1 MSIKCPFLRSSRS
14 LKNHIRPP
22 VKVDQNKRLIRSP
35 NGRAKCWRLNVP
47 ASLNAGKK
55 RRLFFKTEKEAKDHG
70 AALLEAHVAVSVD
83 LIGQL
88 KKRGLTISGAI
99 QYALRHAPIVGEV
112 ELSEACSKFLES
124 RKAKNC
130 KPRYLAVLKSDLDAF
145 EDEFRGRRL
154 DSLSKADVERYLASL
169 TSKDGET
176 PATPKTR
183 RNVLTSINALMNF
196 AVEQGWRGENPA
208 GKIPK
213 PILDAVRPEILLP
226 EQVAL
231 LLEAA
236 SGAEFADIFPA
247 VLLQLFAGPRR
258 SELPHLEWGHIRDR
272 YLRLDLTK
280 TRQPRA
286 VELPETLQLWLAPF
300 ARRKGRIL
308 QPIGVGFDPKDT
320 RGVED
325 AYTYR
330 VSQLAA
336 AAKVP
341 LSKNVFRHTAITYR
355 EAATSDLLATA
366 RWAGHTAA
374 VLERHYRGAATR
386 ADAEKFYSLHPAS
399 AGNVVSMA
407 AGS

>member
-1 MSIKCPFLRSSRS
+1 M
-14 LKNHIRPP
+14 KNRLRPP
-22 VKVDQNKRLIRSP
+22 VKVDRNKRLIRSP
-35 NGRAKCWRLNVP
+35 NGRAHWWRLNVP

-55 RRLFFKTEKEAKDHG
+55 RRLFFKTEKEARDHG
-70 AALLEAHVAVSVD
+70 SALLEAHAAVSVD

-88 KKRGLTISGAI
+88 KRRGLTISAAL
-99 QYALRHAPIVGEV
+99 QYALRHAPIVGAM
-112 ELSEACSKFLES
+112 ELSGACQKFIES

-130 KPRYLAVLKSDLDAF
+130 KPRYLAVLRSDLDAF
-145 EDEFRGRRL
+145 RDEFPGRMVDAL
-154 DSLSKADVERYLASL
+154 GKADIERYLASL
-169 TSKDGET
+169 TAKDGET
-176 PATPKTR
+176 PASPKTR
-183 RNVLTSINALMNF
+183 RNVLTSVSALMNF
-196 AVEQGWRGENPA
+196 AVDEGWRGENPA
-208 GKIPK
+208 EKIPK
-213 PILDAVRPEILLP
+213 PILDAVRPEVLLP
-226 EQVAL
+226 EQAAR
-231 LLEAA
+231 LLETA
-236 SGAEFADIFPA
+236 SGPDFTDIFPA

-286 VELPETLQLWLAPF
+286 VELPETLRLWLAPF
-300 ARRKGRIL
+300 ARRQGRIL
-308 QPIGVGFDPKDT
+308 QPADVEFDPKDT

-336 AAKVP
+336 AAKVS
-341 LSKNVFRHTAITYR
+341 LSKNVLRHTAITYR

-386 ADAEKFYSLHPAS
+386 ADAETFYALRPAS
-399 AGNVVSMA
+399 AENVVTMA
-407 AGS
+407 EGA

>member
-1 MSIKCPFLRSSRS
+1 M
-14 LKNHIRPP
+14 KNRIRPP

-35 NGRAKCWRLNVP
+35 NGRAYWWRLNVP

-70 AALLEAHVAVSVD
+70 AGLLEAHTALSSD
-83 LIGQL
+83 LISQL

-112 ELSEACSKFLES
+112 ELREACSKFLES

-130 KPRYLAVLKSDLDAF
+130 KPRYLAVLQSDLDAF
-145 EDEFRGRRL
+145 RDEFSERKI
-154 DSLSKADVERYLASL
+154 DSLSKADIERYSASL
-169 TSKDGET
+169 TAKDGET
-176 PATPKTR
+176 PASPKTR
-183 RNVLTSINALMNF
+183 RNVLTSVSALMNF
-196 AVEQGWRGENPA
+196 AVEEGWRGENPA

-226 EQVAL
+226 EQAGR

-236 SGAEFADIFPA
+236 SSPDFADIFPA

-286 VELPETLQLWLAPF
+286 VELPETLQHWLAPF
-300 ARRKGRIL
+300 AGRKGRIL
-308 QPIGVGFDPKDT
+308 LLDGVQFDAKDT

-330 VSQLAA
+330 VSQLATA
-336 AAKVP
+336 AEVS
-341 LSKNVFRHTAITYR
+341 LSKNVLRHTAITYR

-386 ADAEKFYSLHPAS
+386 ADAEKFYALRPVSHD
-399 AGNVVSMA
+399 NVVSIT
-407 AGS
+407 AGA